1 MMLKTTFIFLIL
13 IHIFGSLT
21 LASIS
26 PLIRQRFGFNKNPKQ
41 ENVFGKRNSSFR
53 DWINASLRGA
63 DIAKKDGGSRRS
75 ENANEEVLV
84 KTDQVV
90 NGEEGTVEFFF
101 RNLRLYF
108 NFNHRIVYVLCSV
121 SDKKGKRI
129 YTSKN
134 RQFFK
139 IETIVAHNNEIV

>member
-1 MMLKTTFIFLIL
+1 MLKTTFIFLIL

-84 KTDQVV
+84 KTDQVI
-90 NGEEGTVEFFF
+90 NGEEGTVDFIFREISDFPLITELFVSPIRRGTEFI
-101 RNLRLYF
+101 NT
-108 NFNHRIVYVLCSV
+108 VDSP
-121 SDKKGKRI
+121 
-129 YTSKN
+129 
-134 RQFFK
+134 
-139 IETIVAHNNEIV
+139 